1 MTLSDDQRRAVERI
15 GQDVCVV
22 AGPGSGKTRVLTE
35 RFAWL
40 VEAHGVDPDAI
51 LAITFTEKAAN
62 EIKSRLI
69 QRFSGRPQSRETR
82 ETRES
87 IERAW
92 VSTIHGF
99 CARVLQENAI
109 RAGLPPDF
117 KVLDQPAADRLER
130 EAAEASLDA
139 MYREQPER
147 MRRLIEALDLS
158 TQDDGRQPDLAESL
172 VTLYESMRS
181 SGITEIPTANRAPDC
196 LDAARELASSL
207 VTGPLP
213 GGADGPRLRAWAAE
227 FLAASRPRSALPDSI
242 STLRAW
248 AGIQRR
254 PA

>member
-22 AGPGSGKTRVLTE
+22 AGPGLGKTRVLTE

-40 VEAHGVDPDAI
+40 VETHGVDPDAI

-69 QRFSGRPQSRETR
+69 QRFAGRPEAREA
-82 ETRES
+82 

-117 KVLDQPAADRLER
+117 KVLDQAAADRLER
-130 EAAEASLDA
+130 EA
-139 MYREQPER
+139 
-147 MRRLIEALDLS
+147 
-158 TQDDGRQPDLAESL
+158 
-172 VTLYESMRS
+172 
-181 SGITEIPTANRAPDC
+181 
-196 LDAARELASSL
+196 
-207 VTGPLP
+207 
-213 GGADGPRLRAWAAE
+213 
-227 FLAASRPRSALPDSI
+227 
-242 STLRAW
+242 
-248 AGIQRR
+248 
-254 PA
+254 

>member
-1 MTLSDDQRRAVERI
+1 M
-15 GQDVCVV
+15 
-22 AGPGSGKTRVLTE
+22 LTE

-69 QRFSGRPQSRETR
+69 QRFAGRPQSRETR
-82 ETRES
+82 EA

-130 EAAEASLDA
+130 EAAEAIPGCNVSRAAGADASPAGGAGSLD
-139 MYREQPER
+139 P
-147 MRRLIEALDLS
+147 RRWPPA
-158 TQDDGRQPDLAESL
+158 
-172 VTLYESMRS
+172 
-181 SGITEIPTANRAPDC
+181 
-196 LDAARELASSL
+196 
-207 VTGPLP
+207 
-213 GGADGPRLRAWAAE
+213 GPRRESGDAV
-227 FLAASRPRSALPDSI
+227 
-242 STLRAW
+242 
-248 AGIQRR
+248 
-254 PA
+254 

>member
-40 VEAHGVDPDAI
+40 VETHGVDPEAI

-69 QRFSGRPQSRETR
+69 RRFAGRPQSR

-117 KVLDQPAADRLER
+117 KVLDQAAADRLER
-130 EAAEASLDA
+130 EAAEATLDA

-147 MRRLIEALDLS
+147 MRSLLEALDLS
-158 TQDDGRQPDLAESL
+158 TQDDGRQPDLAES
-172 VTLYESMRS
+172 
-181 SGITEIPTANRAPDC
+181 
-196 LDAARELASSL
+196 
-207 VTGPLP
+207 
-213 GGADGPRLRAWAAE
+213 W
-227 FLAASRPRSALPDSI
+227 
-242 STLRAW
+242 
-248 AGIQRR
+248 
-254 PA
+254 